1 MDRITGRPNHIED
14 FLARHHENEWYTY
27 TDFENRIYANVILKE
42 QFGVDGVMVNNPHS
56 LPTEQE
62 CIDGLKALQDEWDLE
77 HDSYKS
83 QRRANYPNWHEFAE
97 AYTEKEIG
105 GSSGKWDAYVIN
117 YNKVR
122 TENPK

>member
-77 HDSYKS
+77 HNSYKS
-83 QRRANYPNWHEFAE
+83 QRRAKYGSWNDQLD
-97 AYTEKEIG
+97 EIYHDI
-105 GSSGKWDAYVIN
+105 DAWKARLQTIKTN
-117 YNKVR
+117 
-122 TENPK
+122 NPKS

>member
-83 QRRANYPNWHEFAE
+83 QRRAKYPSIADQLDMQYHDKINGTTTWQDTIKAVKDNHP
-97 AYTEKEIG
+97 KG
-105 GSSGKWDAYVIN
+105 G
-117 YNKVR
+117 
-122 TENPK
+122 